1 MMVMRAFHHHALNTT
16 TVSKRR
22 QKSLRRRRKCF
33 RRRRQRRSA
42 FPALRASSS
51 PPPKDDDSLGGFDE
65 LDEEEEETTTTTTT
79 NEEGIPNV
87 LPPIGGSL
95 LPKEQDGHVSGYVA
109 IVGRPNAGK
118 STLLNAILGTKLSI
132 VNPKPQTTR
141 HRISG
146 VLSDARSQMVV
157 LDTPGVMRTAFNKL
171 DERMLKSVKSSVTTA
186 DCLIVVVDGDD
197 FTAEKDFEHLLML
210 DDDADDDAKMIF
222 GKIPTAICVNKCDRI
237 KDVERIKELMRYFRK
252 IEGISEV
259 IPISALNDTG
269 VKEVVE
275 WAKEQLPNGP
285 SYFSKEYLS
294 EHPERFFVAEII
306 REKIFELYSQ
316 EVPYCSSVWVEELK
330 ERKPPAKDLIR
341 ATIYVERQSQV
352 GIIVG
357 ENGAAMKKLST
368 EARKDIETF
377 LEKGVFLEL
386 KVKSKPGWRSN
397 DKSLREFGLEDPN
410 KTTNPDFREI
420 K

>member
-1 MMVMRAFHHHALNTT
+1 MLCAHHHHHHHH
-16 TVSKRR
+16 
-22 QKSLRRRRKCF
+22 RRRRALLDVFSSRRKKTQQQSLCC
-33 RRRRQRRSA
+33 RRRKSVV
-42 FPALRASSS
+42 SSS
-51 PPPKDDDSLGGFDE
+51 HQRKDHHRDELDDDDDDDDDDE
-65 LDEEEEETTTTTTT
+65 LDEDDETV
-79 NEEGIPNV
+79 IKV
-87 LPPIGGSL
+87 LPPIGGGGAML
-95 LPKEQDGHVSGYVA
+95 LPKERDGHVSGYVA

-132 VNPKPQTTR
+132 VTKKPQTTR

-146 VLSDARSQMVV
+146 VLSDDASQMIV
-157 LDTPGVMRTAFNKL
+157 LDTPGVMRTAFNAL
-171 DERMLKSVKSSVTTA
+171 DETMLKSVKSSVATA
-186 DCLIVVVDGDD
+186 DCLILVVDGDAKD
-197 FTAEKDFEHLLML
+197 TAEKDFEHLL
-210 DDDADDDAKMIF
+210 DDADAAAAAKIF

-397 DKSLREFGLEDPN
+397 DTSLREFGLEDPN

>member
-1 MMVMRAFHHHALNTT
+1 MMMRAHHH
-16 TVSKRR
+16 RH
-22 QKSLRRRRKCF
+22 RRRALDVSSRRKTQQSLCCRRCF
-33 RRRRQRRSA
+33 RRRQNDAFSA
-42 FPALRASSS
+42 PRASSS
-51 PPPKDDDSLGGFDE
+51 HQRKDHRDELDDDDE
-65 LDEEEEETTTTTTT
+65 LDEDDETVK
-79 NEEGIPNV
+79 V
-87 LPPIGGSL
+87 LPPIGGGAM
-95 LPKEQDGHVSGYVA
+95 LPKERDGHVSGYVA

-132 VNPKPQTTR
+132 VTKKPQTTR

-146 VLSDARSQMVV
+146 VLSDDASQMIV
-157 LDTPGVMRTAFNKL
+157 LDTPGVMRTAFNAL
-171 DERMLKSVKSSVTTA
+171 DETMLKSVKSSVATA
-186 DCLIVVVDGDD
+186 DCLILVVDGDAKD
-197 FTAEKDFEHLLML
+197 TAEKDFEHLL
-210 DDDADDDAKMIF
+210 DDADAAAAAKIF

-352 GIIVG
+352 GIVVG
-357 ENGAAMKKLST
+357 EDGAAMKKLST
-368 EARKDIETF
+368 EARKDIEVF
-377 LEKGVFLEL
+377 LERGVFLEM

-397 DKSLREFGLEDPN
+397 DKSLTEFGLEDPN
-410 KTTNPDFREI
+410 KTSNPDFRE
-420 K
+420 

>member
-1 MMVMRAFHHHALNTT
+1 VGKNCLSFSPHKKKAMMMRAHHHHRRALN
-16 TVSKRR
+16 VSSGKRR
-22 QKSLRRRRKCF
+22 QSLCCRRCF
-33 RRRRQRRSA
+33 RRRQNDAFSA
-42 FPALRASSS
+42 PRASSS
-51 PPPKDDDSLGGFDE
+51 HQRKDHRDELDDDDE
-65 LDEEEEETTTTTTT
+65 LDEDDETVK
-79 NEEGIPNV
+79 V
-87 LPPIGGSL
+87 LPPIGGGAM
-95 LPKEQDGHVSGYVA
+95 LPKERDGHVSGYVA

-132 VNPKPQTTR
+132 VTKKPQTTR

-146 VLSDARSQMVV
+146 VLSDDASQMIV
-157 LDTPGVMRTAFNKL
+157 LDTPGVMRTAFNAL
-171 DERMLKSVKSSVTTA
+171 DETMLKSVKSSVATA
-186 DCLIVVVDGDD
+186 DCLILVVDGDAKD
-197 FTAEKDFEHLLML
+197 TAEKDFEHLL
-210 DDDADDDAKMIF
+210 DDADDAAAAKIF

-397 DKSLREFGLEDPN
+397 DTSLREFGLEDPN

>member
-1 MMVMRAFHHHALNTT
+1 M
-16 TVSKRR
+16 
-22 QKSLRRRRKCF
+22 
-33 RRRRQRRSA
+33 
-42 FPALRASSS
+42 
-51 PPPKDDDSLGGFDE
+51 DDDDDE
-65 LDEEEEETTTTTTT
+65 LDEDDETVK
-79 NEEGIPNV
+79 V
-87 LPPIGGSL
+87 LPPIGGGAM
-95 LPKEQDGHVSGYVA
+95 LPKERDGHVSGYVA

-132 VNPKPQTTR
+132 VTKKPQTTR

-146 VLSDARSQMVV
+146 VLSDDASQMIV
-157 LDTPGVMRTAFNKL
+157 LDTPGVMRTAFNAL
-171 DERMLKSVKSSVTTA
+171 DETMLKSVKSSVATA
-186 DCLIVVVDGDD
+186 DCLILVVDGDAKD
-197 FTAEKDFEHLLML
+197 TAEKDFEHLL
-210 DDDADDDAKMIF
+210 DDADAAAAAKIF

-397 DKSLREFGLEDPN
+397 DTSLREFGLEDPN